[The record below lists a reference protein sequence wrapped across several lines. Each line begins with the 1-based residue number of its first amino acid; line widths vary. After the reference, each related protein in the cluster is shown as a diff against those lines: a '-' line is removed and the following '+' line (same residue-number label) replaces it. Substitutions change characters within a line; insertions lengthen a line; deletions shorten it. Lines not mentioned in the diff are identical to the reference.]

1 MIFEYHYILSQDFE
15 DIKLG
20 LVEPIEDNKII
31 VHALVLLNGDYVEK
45 KFLFV
50 GNDVKNY
57 TDIMEKIYK
66 SKHF

>member
-20 LVEPIEDNKII
+20 LVEPIGDNKII
-31 VHALVLLNGDYVEK
+31 VHVLLVLNGDYVEK
-45 KFLFV
+45 KFLFA

-57 TDIMEKIYK
+57 TDITGK
-66 SKHF
+66 SI